1 MDDIEELKRENRR
14 LQIYR
19 KLAHELCGYRLRD
32 VEYYVMVVKQVVD
45 WYEELSDEDM
55 EIKLRDDVRLTKKST
70 WY

>member
-1 MDDIEELKRENRR
+1 MDEITKLKRENRR

-19 KLAHELCGYRLRD
+19 KLVHELCGYRLRD
-32 VEYYVMVVKQVVD
+32 VEHYVMVVKQVVD
-45 WYEELSDEDM
+45 WYEELSDENM